1 VTFLESLEALVREGT
16 VVWGFLSAALI
27 VLLLTPVVTWLA
39 PRVGAVDDPGHSDRP
54 RVHQRPLPRIGGVAI
69 VLGILVPAAIL
80 LRPEGAYRGI
90 LIGTALVAALG
101 FVDDI
106 RGVTPSVKMLG
117 VVLIALIPVVG
128 WDVTFDGLSAPFLGT
143 VDFGVLAIP
152 LTVLWIAGLANLVNL
167 IDGMDALAAGIVSI
181 AALSFAIL
189 AVSFGRM
196 GAAAL
201 AAIVCGATLAF
212 LRHNYHP
219 ARIIMGDTGA
229 LALGFVLATIAV
241 QGVLKTAASIAL
253 VLPLLVLAVPI
264 LDTSFVVLKRLK
276 YRRPPW
282 NADQNHFYHRFMRI
296 GFSQRRTAAYL
307 HLWAALLAAWAIL
320 VRFVPPRPRGE
331 WDLGNALVVAGVG
344 VLVLAASLWMV
355 YTLEILKARHL
366 RVLGF
371 GRFATRA
378 EEREEA
384 VERVLT
390 AGPEVDRAEETPA
403 VSGPR

>member
-1 VTFLESLEALVREGT
+1 
-16 VVWGFLSAALI
+16 
-27 VLLLTPVVTWLA
+27 
-39 PRVGAVDDPGHSDRP
+39 
-54 RVHQRPLPRIGGVAI
+54 
-69 VLGILVPAAIL
+69 
-80 LRPEGAYRGI
+80 
-90 LIGTALVAALG
+90 
-101 FVDDI
+101 
-106 RGVTPSVKMLG
+106 
-117 VVLIALIPVVG
+117 
-128 WDVTFDGLSAPFLGT
+128 VTFDGLSAPFIGT
-143 VDFGVLAIP
+143 VDFGPLAVP

-181 AALSFAIL
+181 AAFSFAIL
-189 AVSFGRM
+189 AISFGRLN
-196 GAAAL
+196 AAAL

-253 VLPLLVLAVPI
+253 VMPLLVLAVPI

-307 HLWAALLAAWAIL
+307 HVWAGLLAAWAIL

-331 WDLGNALVVAGVG
+331 WDLENTLVVGAVG
-344 VLVLAASLWMV
+344 LAVLAASLWMV

-366 RVLGF
+366 RAFGL
-371 GRFATRA
+371 GRFAIRE
-378 EEREEA
+378 EEREAA

-390 AGPEVDRAEETPA
+390 AGPAAERDEEPRAAT
-403 VSGPR
+403 GPR

>member
-1 VTFLESLEALVREGT
+1 MTFLDSLEALVREGT
-16 VVWGFLSAALI
+16 VVWGFVSAVAI
-27 VLLLTPVVTWLA
+27 VLLLTPAVTWLA
-39 PRVGAVDDPGHSDRP
+39 PRVGAVDDPTRSDRP
-54 RVHQRPLPRIGGVAI
+54 RVHERPLPRIGGVAI
-69 VLGILVPAAIL
+69 VLGILVPGAIL
-80 LRPEGAYRGI
+80 LRPDGAFLGI
-90 LIGTALVAALG
+90 LIGTALVAVLG
-101 FVDDI
+101 FVDDV
-106 RGVTPSVKMLG
+106 RGISPSVKMAG
-117 VVLIALIPVVG
+117 VVAIALIPVLG
-128 WDVTFDGLSAPFLGT
+128 WDVTFDGFSAPLLGT
-143 VDFGVLAIP
+143 VDFGVLAVP

-181 AALSFAIL
+181 AAFSFAVL

-196 GAAAL
+196 NAAAL

-229 LALGFVLATIAV
+229 LALGFVLAAIAV

-253 VLPLLVLAVPI
+253 VMPLLVLAVPI

-320 VRFVPPRPRGE
+320 VRFVPPRPRGQ
-331 WDLGNALVVAGVG
+331 WDLENALVVAGVG

-371 GRFATRA
+371 GRFATRE
-378 EEREEA
+378 EEREAA
-384 VERVLT
+384 VERVLD
-390 AGPEVDRAEETPA
+390 ARPAAEREEPRA